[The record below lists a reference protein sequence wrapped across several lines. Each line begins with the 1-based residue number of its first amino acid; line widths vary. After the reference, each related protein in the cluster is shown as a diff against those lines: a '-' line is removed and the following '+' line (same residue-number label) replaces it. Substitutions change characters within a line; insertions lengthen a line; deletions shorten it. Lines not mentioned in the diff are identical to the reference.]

1 VNKLK
6 KIFLF
11 FVLDKMENLFHKN
24 NYFSK
29 VKINNFSETILC
41 ELHFHLTEGQKLE
54 SKLRGDYIKKQ
65 IKNIGEKFS
74 NDVIKK
80 ITETKLKVNTI
91 LKSTDYI
98 WCTDSNSKDLNLK
111 KLALQAF
118 LNNLKFEINSFKKE
132 YESQLSSILNIVV
145 SIKITCFI

>member
-65 IKNIGEKFS
+65 IKNFS
-74 NDVIKK
+74 PIFF
-80 ITETKLKVNTI
+80 I
-91 LKSTDYI
+91 
-98 WCTDSNSKDLNLK
+98 C
-111 KLALQAF
+111 F
-118 LNNLKFEINSFKKE
+118 LI
-132 YESQLSSILNIVV
+132 
-145 SIKITCFI
+145 